1 MRTLPFSRGFCD
13 AFATL
18 ERTGAAIASTVARQQ
33 FKLTGKGIGI
43 AVIDSGITSWH
54 DDLYLAAPKSPRTDS
69 RIVHFRDFT
78 KAVNPRLWASDQPS
92 DEFGHGTHVAGIL
105 AGNGFDSDG
114 RRTGMAPKASLIGL
128 KVLDADGHGYISD
141 VIAAIDYAI

>member
-1 MRTLPFSRGFCD
+1 VLWIGPDRA

-33 FKLTGKGIGI
+33 FKLTGKGVGI

-54 DDLYLAAPKSPRTDS
+54 DDLYLAAPNSPRTDS

-78 KAVNPRLWASDQPS
+78 KDVNP
-92 DEFGHGTHVAGIL
+92 HVDLGAAVRRVRPRHARAGIL

-114 RRTGMAPKASLIGL
+114 AGRASRRRP
-128 KVLDADGHGYISD
+128 V
-141 VIAAIDYAI
+141 